1 MTQKRITSKDIE
13 IAFLIN
19 NLQGVKDLFEGNKTP
34 GKKVIN
40 AAVESLTSNGLE
52 VSKLAAYNMSLYP
65 SNGKG
70 RGKQQPMVGDVR
82 EYSVQKVKK
91 SAPFIRLPLS
101 TLNVSRGEMVN
112 VMFEN
117 GEIRVQT
124 A

>member
-19 NLQGVKDLFEGNKTP
+19 NIDGVKDLFEGNKTP
-34 GKKVIN
+34 GKKVLN
-40 AAVESLTSNGLE
+40 TAVESLEGNGLD
-52 VSKLAAYNMSLYP
+52 VDDLAAYSASLYP
-65 SNGKG
+65 SSGKG
-70 RGKQQPMVGDVR
+70 RGKQQPMVGDIR